1 MKRGSTWSVVL
12 DVGPDPATGRRRQK
26 WKGGFRT
33 RKAAEAALREL
44 SASVDSGRYVQRST
58 TSVGD
63 YLDEWL
69 EVVRPRLRP
78 TSWNSY
84 RMPVE
89 RMKGRAGAIPLQS
102 LTPLDI
108 ESLYKELL
116 LTGRAG
122 NRPLSSKTVRNTHI
136 VLRKALPD
144 AERLGLEAYLR
155 RIQYAD
161 DGYPELIH
169 VPAYEDAQVVV
180 DPTRG
185 LRCSGLRARRR
196 ACRRTCWSGSGP
208 ASRWTSSAKSLASRG
223 SARGPSCVSH
233 PDGLPDLFLDRSLGR
248 IKVPRLLR
256 AAGLRLTTLAEN
268 YGIPTD
274 ERVAD
279 DDWLELAGSRG
290 WVVFMKD
297 TRIRYNR
304 PEREA
309 VKAHS
314 V

>member
-1 MKRGSTWSVVL
+1 VL

-180 DPTRG
+180 DPTRAFG
-185 LRCSGLRARRR
+185 APVFERGGVRVEDVLERFWAGESLDELSEEFGVPRVSS
-196 ACRRTCWSGSGP
+196 RT
-208 ASRWTSSAKSLASRG
+208 
-223 SARGPSCVSH
+223 SCVSH

-268 YGIPTD
+268 YGIPTE
-274 ERVAD
+274 ERIAD

>member
-89 RMKGRAGAIPLQS
+89 RMKGRVGAIPLQS

-169 VPAYEDAQVVV
+169 VPAYEDAQVMV
-180 DPTRG
+180 DPTRAFG
-185 LRCSGLRARRR
+185 APVFERGGVRVEDVLERFWAGESLDELSEEFGVPRVSS
-196 ACRRTCWSGSGP
+196 RT
-208 ASRWTSSAKSLASRG
+208 
-223 SARGPSCVSH
+223 SCVSH

>member
-196 ACRRTCWSGSGP
+196 ACRRRAGAVLGRRVAGRAQRRVWRPAGQLEDRPACRIPTGCLISSSIAAWAASRFLGCSGPRGCDSPLWRRTTASRPTSGSQMTTGSNSP
-208 ASRWTSSAKSLASRG
+208 AAEVG
-223 SARGPSCVSH
+223 SCS
-233 PDGLPDLFLDRSLGR
+233 
-248 IKVPRLLR
+248 
-256 AAGLRLTTLAEN
+256 
-268 YGIPTD
+268 
-274 ERVAD
+274 
-279 DDWLELAGSRG
+279 
-290 WVVFMKD
+290 
-297 TRIRYNR
+297 
-304 PEREA
+304 
-309 VKAHS
+309 
-314 V
+314 